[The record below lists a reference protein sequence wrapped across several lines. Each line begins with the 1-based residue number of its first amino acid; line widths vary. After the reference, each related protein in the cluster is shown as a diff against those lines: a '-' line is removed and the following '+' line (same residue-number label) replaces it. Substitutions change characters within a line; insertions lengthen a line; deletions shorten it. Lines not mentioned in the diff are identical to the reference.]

1 MEEASKYK
9 YFSIFIL
16 STVKIERVSSY
27 FIMVSIQP
35 FVFVLLL
42 EISFPYI
49 SMKYSF

>member
-27 FIMVSIQP
+27 FMVSIQP